1 MGDVS
6 IMTPSP
12 HSLNI
17 AEPQDFISRY
27 LNYVGYTE
35 VPLVFHRWSAIAG
48 IGALLGKSVWFEH
61 GAFKVYPNMYVQ
73 LFGEAGSR
81 KSTGIKLFGKILRS
95 AGFQDFAAEKTSK
108 EKFIEWM
115 ADRAIN
121 DEDAE
126 LWGELGG
133 SDTCNVLIS
142 ADEFNDFFSTNI
154 LDFLSFLGVM
164 WDYEGDYEHSTRS
177 GGTVKVSNPCISI
190 LSGNTPTTFAKT
202 IPPEAIGQGF
212 FSRVVGVFAEPTGIR
227 IAFPVPPT
235 DEATE
240 AIAAELASLKAVHSG
255 PMIMTPEAMEL
266 LESIYLGWKGLDDPR
281 FNGYGNRRFNQ
292 LLKLTIIHTIAAHTG
307 EVDIIHVLRANTV
320 LTRVEAD
327 MSKALGEFG
336 LSKNAAVNSTI
347 LAYLDK
353 CTAPVS
359 IQELWG
365 LVHQDLDRMDVLAN
379 IVSGLVRAGKVV
391 IEGEGLLPR
400 RVVQE
405 LEPTGRE
412 LNSFLDWGY
421 LSEQERELIK

>member
-1 MGDVS
+1 MS
-6 IMTPSP
+6 QHSHSP
-12 HSLNI
+12 NI
-17 AEPQDFISRY
+17 TDPQDFISRY

-81 KSTGIKLFGKILRS
+81 KSTGIKLFGKILRK

-121 DEDAE
+121 EEDAE
-126 LWGELGG
+126 LWGELGR

-177 GGTVKVSNPCISI
+177 GGSVRVASPCISI

-235 DEATE
+235 EEQTE
-240 AIAAELASLKAVHSG
+240 AIASELATLRGVHAG
-255 PMIMTPEAMEL
+255 PMGMSAESMEL
-266 LESIYLGWKGLDDPR
+266 LEAIYLGWKGLDDPR

-292 LLKLTIIHTIAAHTG
+292 LLKLTIIHTIAAHSG
-307 EVDIIHVLRANTV
+307 EVELEHILRANTV
-320 LTRVEAD
+320 LTRAEAD

-336 LSKNAAVNSTI
+336 LSRNAAVNNTI

-353 CTAPVS
+353 CTAPVP
-359 IQELWG
+359 ITELWG
-365 LVHQDLDRMDVLAN
+365 IVHQDLDRMDVLAN
-379 IVSGLVRAGKVV
+379 IVSGLVRAGKVM
-391 IEGEGLLPR
+391 IEGDGLLPKR
-400 RVVQE
+400 EVKE
-405 LEPTGRE
+405 LEATGRE
-412 LNSFLDWGY
+412 LNSYLDWGY
-421 LSEQERELIK
+421 LSEQERELRK

>member
-1 MGDVS
+1 
-6 IMTPSP
+6 MTPSP
-12 HSLNI
+12 NLLNI
-17 AEPQDFISRY
+17 PEPQDFISRY

-73 LFGEAGSR
+73 LFGEAGAR

-115 ADRAIN
+115 ADRAVSE
-121 DEDAE
+121 EDAE

-177 GGTVKVSNPCISI
+177 GGSVRVNSPCISI

-212 FSRVVGVFAEPTGIR
+212 FSRVVGVYAEPTGIR
-227 IAFPVPPT
+227 IAFPVPPQE
-235 DEATE
+235 EATE
-240 AIAAELASLKAVHSG
+240 AIAAELATLKGVHSG
-255 PMIMTPEAMEL
+255 AMIMEPEAMEL
-266 LESIYLGWKGLDDPR
+266 LEAIYLGWTGLDDPR

-307 EVDIIHVLRANTV
+307 TVDIEHVLRANTV
-320 LTRVEAD
+320 LTRAEAD
-327 MSKALGEFG
+327 MTKALGEFG

-353 CTAPVS
+353 CTKPVTV
-359 IQELWG
+359 QELWG
-365 LVHQDLDRMDVLAN
+365 IVHQDLDRMDVLAN
-379 IVSGLVRAGKVV
+379 IIGGLVRAGKITV
-391 IEGEGLLPR
+391 EGEGLLPVK
-400 RVVQE
+400 VVKE
-405 LEPTGRE
+405 LEATGRE
-412 LNSFLDWGY
+412 AESYLDWGY
-421 LSEQERELIK
+421 LSSQERELRK